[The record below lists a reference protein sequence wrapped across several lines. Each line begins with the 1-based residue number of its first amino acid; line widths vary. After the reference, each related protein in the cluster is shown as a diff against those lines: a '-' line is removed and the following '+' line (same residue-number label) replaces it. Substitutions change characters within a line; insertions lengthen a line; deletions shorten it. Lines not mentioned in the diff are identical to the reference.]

1 MKKKIKFIVSASPK
15 LYTSKPIS
23 PTSSGKTS
31 TYPEQPLGDKDK
43 TIGMDIPQNKAQD
56 GRVEQEEDQMDI
68 DNEEEDD
75 MAVDHKQEIKHQD
88 DSKQLNENK
97 KISI

>member
-31 TYPEQPLGDKDK
+31 TS
-43 TIGMDIPQNKAQD
+43 QD